1 MNHSTDLFVVDTSVA
16 LKWYLP
22 EPGRAEALA
31 YMAAGLDRHAPDLL
45 PIEGAHALLKRARS
59 SDPAVRLT
67 IAEVLLVAEALRDS
81 APIAYHPCGPLL
93 GSATT
98 LALEIGASVYD
109 GLFLALA
116 ILLDGRVVTADRK
129 FFDKILAS
137 PHHDRGRWFMDPT

>member
-1 MNHSTDLFVVDTSVA
+1 MTNSNSPFVVDTSVA

-22 EPGRAEALA
+22 ETGRAEALA

-59 SDPAVRLT
+59 SDPAIRLT
-67 IAEVLLVAEALRDS
+67 VAEVLLIAEALRDS
-81 APIAYHPCGPLL
+81 APIAYHPGAPLL
-93 GSATT
+93 ASATA

-116 ILLDGRVVTADRK
+116 ILLDGQVVTADRK
-129 FFDKILAS
+129 FFDKIQAS
-137 PHHDRGRWFMDPT
+137 PHHGRGRWFMDPP